1 MTVIKKLL
9 LTISIILCA
18 ASVNAEKFFVAIQL
32 DMQMGTGFRLDDSA
46 KKLRNN
52 NAERVIQY
60 IPGKKFDTLKECEMS
75 LMDFLRTNVVEYYS
89 DRKGMGFVWNN
100 YASDNKT
107 IVQQWRCLSVKIDEW
122 R

>member
-1 MTVIKKLL
+1 MKKLL

-32 DMQMGTGFRLDDSA
+32 DMQMGTGLKLDDSA

-52 NAERVIQY
+52 NAERVTQY

>member
-1 MTVIKKLL
+1 MTIMKKLL
-9 LTISIILCA
+9 LTISLILCA

-32 DMQMGTGFRLDDSA
+32 DMQMGMGFQLDASA

-107 IVQQWRCLSVKIDEW
+107 IVQQWRCLSVKIDDW

>member
-1 MTVIKKLL
+1 MINMKKLL
-9 LTISIILCA
+9 ITISLILCA

-32 DMQMGTGFRLDDSA
+32 DMQIGMGFQLDASA

-107 IVQQWRCLSVKIDEW
+107 IVQQWRCLPVKIDEW